1 MLTARRPNPTFE
13 CRRYC
18 LEAGSNE
25 VSRLSQC
32 PEDGAK
38 GRTEATP
45 NIPIESRV
53 LRYPSLI

>member
-38 GRTEATP
+38 
-45 NIPIESRV
+45 V
-53 LRYPSLI
+53 LEGGGEGLSLPVLGLSI